1 MTQDRV
7 AIVTGSSRGIGSAIA
22 RGLAATGV
30 NVIVNYVANRE
41 AADKVVAEIRADGG
55 HAESIQADVADPDQL
70 RSLFDAA
77 EQQFCGLDILVHNA
91 GIARFSPIAQ
101 ATDEDFDVLFSTNTR
116 STFVAL
122 REAANRL
129 RDGGRVVFVSSAVT
143 AVHPAGS
150 GVYAASKAAGEELA
164 RVLAQELGSRGI
176 TVNNVLPGATRTD
189 GYRDL
194 PLQSPEEI
202 AAVTPLRR
210 IAEPD
215 DIAAIVT
222 YLVSDAGRWVTG
234 QSIHA
239 GGGLF

>member
-1 MTQDRV
+1 
-7 AIVTGSSRGIGSAIA
+7 
-22 RGLAATGV
+22 
-30 NVIVNYVANRE
+30 VIVNYVTNRA
-41 AADKVVAEIRADGG
+41 AADDVVAAIRADGG
-55 HAESIQADVADPDQL
+55 HAESIQADVADPKQL

-77 EQQFCGLDILVHNA
+77 EQQFSGLDILVHNA
-91 GIARFSPIAQ
+91 GIARFSSIAQ

-122 REAANRL
+122 REAAHRL
-129 RDGGRVVFVSSAVT
+129 RDGGRVVVISSAVT
-143 AVHPAGS
+143 AVHPVRS

-164 RVLAQELGSRGI
+164 RVLAQELGSRRI

-189 GYRDL
+189 GFRAQ

-202 AAVTPLRR
+202 AAVTPLGR

-215 DIAAIVT
+215 DIAGIVT
-222 YLVSDAGRWVTG
+222 FLLSDAGRWVTG
-234 QSIHA
+234 QTIHA